1 MNIEIISKGLQ
12 HLSAASGII
21 PFMFLIFKRKAFN
34 KQLKALFIYI
44 CTCILFELFGFIS
57 LNYPPFNYY
66 VTFSFVI
73 IEAGIIFY
81 FFYTETNQPFVKKS
95 ILTVYITFVIT
106 ALLLILLKNLP
117 FAESVILPL
126 QSTLILI
133 ISIILFYKIF
143 TDSSLHNITD
153 YPFFWFNSA
162 FLLYFG
168 TNLLLFLFYTNIKLC
183 NLNLIYLVGCLPLIM
198 GIIYNSL
205 LAVGVW
211 KIKQT

>member
-34 KQLKALFIYI
+34 KQLKALFIYT
-44 CTCILFELFGFIS
+44 CTSILFELFGLIS
-57 LNYPPFNYY
+57 LKYPWLNPYISL
-66 VTFSFVI
+66 SFAI
-73 IEAGIIFY
+73 IEPGIIFY
-81 FFYTETNQPFVKKS
+81 IFCTEIIQPFFKKS

-143 TDSSLHNITD
+143 TDSSLTTTD